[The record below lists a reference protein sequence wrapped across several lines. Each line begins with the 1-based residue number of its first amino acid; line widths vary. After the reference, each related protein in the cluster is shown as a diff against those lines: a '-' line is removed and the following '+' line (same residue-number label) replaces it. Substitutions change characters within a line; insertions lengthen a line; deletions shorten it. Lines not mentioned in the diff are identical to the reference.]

1 MNKLVFEVNNGETLE
16 LVQREDNGT
25 TLICSLDAPDNEAY
39 ISAGDFVQLINLYRY
54 CKRYDIQ
61 NDWIN
66 PNGKN
71 ATSIE
76 SISGL
81 QSKRSK
87 CGTACEMRL

>member
-1 MNKLVFEVNNGETLE
+1 MNKLVFEVNNGRKLE

-39 ISAGDFVQLINLYRY
+39 INAGDFVQLINLYRY
-54 CKRYDIQ
+54 YKRYDIQ

-71 ATSIE
+71 T
-76 SISGL
+76 GV
-81 QSKRSK
+81 
-87 CGTACEMRL
+87 

>member
-1 MNKLVFEVNNGETLE
+1 MNKLVFEVNNGRKLE

-39 ISAGDFVQLINLYRY
+39 ISAGDFVQLINFYRY

-61 NDWIN
+61 SDFIN

-71 ATSIE
+71 TE
-76 SISGL
+76 V
-81 QSKRSK
+81 
-87 CGTACEMRL
+87 